1 MILKSLA
8 GALFMV
14 ASSGAVAASAPEH
27 SKVAISQKKDGDS
40 LAVVFKVEPNKG
52 MNITLDAP
60 WKLDVEAKD
69 LSFAKTTLAK
79 SDMDTALPGF
89 ILKTVAKPAASQ
101 GQLKY
106 TLTSFICTKEKTQCY
121 REVHTGTFD
130 WNLQAP

>member
-1 MILKSLA
+1 
-8 GALFMV
+8 MV
-14 ASSGAVAASAPEH
+14 ASTGALAASAPEH
-27 SKVAISQKKDGDS
+27 SKVAITQKKEGDGLS
-40 LAVVFKVEPNKG
+40 LTFKVEPNTG

-60 WKLDVEAKD
+60 WKLALEAKD
-69 LSFAKTTLAK
+69 LSFAKTSLAK

-89 ILKTVAKPAASQ
+89 VVKTMAKPAASQ

-106 TLTSFICTKEKTQCY
+106 TLTAFICTKEKTQCY